1 MLRESLS
8 KGTALKRT
16 MKLKVIDTHAHYDD
30 EAFDED
36 RNELLKEMFENSV
49 ERIITIGCT
58 MERSRM
64 ALELAEKYDEIY
76 CAVGIHP
83 EDCYDLPENY
93 LDELKDMALS
103 SKKVVAIGE
112 IGLDYHSEGYKRD
125 RQITVFKE
133 QLALAKELSLPVVI
147 HSREATL
154 DTMEILREYKPKGV
168 MHCFSGSAETAREI
182 IDLGMMISFTGVIT
196 FKNAKKAVEAC
207 SAIPLDRI
215 MLETDCPY
223 MAPVPYRGKRNI
235 SSYVYNIAEKIAE
248 IKGISVKETIEICNE
263 NAVRFFGL

>member
-1 MLRESLS
+1 
-8 KGTALKRT
+8 

-36 RNELLKEMFENSV
+36 RNELLTEMLENSV
-49 ERIITIGCT
+49 ENIITIGCT

-64 ALELAEKYDEIY
+64 ALDLAERYDKIY

-83 EDCYDLPENY
+83 EDCYNLPENY
-93 LDELKDMALS
+93 LDELKEMALS

-112 IGLDYHSEGYKRD
+112 IGLDYHSEGYIKEK
-125 RQITVFKE
+125 QISVFKE
-133 QLALAKELSLPVVI
+133 QLSLAKELNLPVVI

-154 DTMEILREYKPKGV
+154 DTMEILRELKPNGV
-168 MHCFSGSAETAREI
+168 MHCFSGSADTAREI
-182 IDLGMMISFTGVIT
+182 VSLGMMISFTGVIT

-248 IKGISVKETIEICNE
+248 IKGISVEEAIEACNN
-263 NAVRFFGL
+263 NAVRFFGLNKD